1 MTATAPTDRRL
12 LILDDDP
19 TGSQCVAG
27 IDVAF
32 DLDPTIPVGVLAEP
46 GSACFVLTNT
56 RALDEAEAVA
66 LNRRV
71 VAGVLDGES
80 RRPGCTSSPAPTR
93 PCAAT

>member
-1 MTATAPTDRRL
+1 MPASAPAARRL

-32 DLDPTIPVGVLAEP
+32 DLDPAIPVGALAAP

-56 RALDEAEAVA
+56 RALDEQEIGRAHV
-66 LNRRV
+66 
-71 VAGVLDGES
+71 
-80 RRPGCTSSPAPTR
+80 
-93 PCAAT
+93 